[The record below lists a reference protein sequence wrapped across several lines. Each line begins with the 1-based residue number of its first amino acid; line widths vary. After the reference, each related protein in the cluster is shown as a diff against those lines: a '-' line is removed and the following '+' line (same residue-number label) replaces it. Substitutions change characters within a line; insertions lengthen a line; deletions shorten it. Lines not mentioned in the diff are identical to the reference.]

1 MTSATARQIVLAS
14 RPTGGRAAL
23 ADFRLEEV
31 PMPVPD
37 KGQVLL
43 RIDYLSLDPYMRG
56 RMNEARSYA
65 KPAQLDEAMP
75 GESVATVIESN
86 DTTLPAGAQVLVNAG
101 WVSHAVFDAGD
112 LSPLSADGIATR
124 AYLGVLGMPGFT
136 AYAGMAAIGKPKSGE
151 TVVVGAASGPVG
163 SLVGQLAKIAGA
175 RVVGIAGG
183 AKKCGYVV
191 DELGF
196 DAAIDH
202 RAPDFADQLAT
213 ACPKGIDVYFE
224 NIGGAVWKAVL
235 PLLNQYG
242 RVPVCGLMAQT
253 SGKNADADDGLAAT
267 MRAILT
273 RSLTVRGYINYEFLS
288 EYREAFLR
296 DVGGYLRAGQVQHLE
311 DVTVG
316 LENAPQAF
324 LDMIDGLNFGK
335 VLVRVS
341 DEAKA

>member
-1 MTSATARQIVLAS
+1 MTSATARRIVLAS

-23 ADFRLEEV
+23 SDLRLEDV
-31 PMPVPD
+31 PMPVPAE
-37 KGQVLL
+37 GQVLL
-43 RIDYLSLDPYMRG
+43 RVDYLSLDPYMRG
-56 RMNEARSYA
+56 RMNDARSYA
-65 KPAQLDEAMP
+65 KPAQIGEAMP
-75 GESVATVIESN
+75 GESVATVIESKDN
-86 DTTLPAGAQVLVNAG
+86 TLPAGAQVLVNAG
-101 WVSHAVFDAGD
+101 WVSHAVADARD
-112 LSPLSADGIATR
+112 LSSLSADGIAAR

-163 SLVGQLAKIAGA
+163 SLVGQLGKIAGA

-183 AKKCGYVV
+183 AKKCSYVV

-202 RAPDFADQLAT
+202 RAPDFADQLAN

-253 SGKNADADDGLAAT
+253 SGNHADTDDGLAAT

-273 RSLTVRGYINYEFLS
+273 RSLTVRGYINYEFLP
-288 EYREAFLR
+288 EYRDAFLR
-296 DVGGYLRAGQVQHLE
+296 DVGGFLRAGQVKHLE

-324 LDMIDGLNFGK
+324 LDMIDGRNFGK

-341 DEAKA
+341 EEAA

>member
-1 MTSATARQIVLAS
+1 MISATARQIVLAS
-14 RPTGGRAAL
+14 RPVGGRAAL
-23 ADFRLEEV
+23 TDFRLEEV
-31 PMPVPD
+31 PMPTPGE
-37 KGQVLL
+37 GQVLL

-56 RMNEARSYA
+56 RMNDARSYA
-65 KPAQLDEAMP
+65 KPAQIGEAMP
-75 GESVATVIESN
+75 GESVATVIQSR
-86 DTTLPAGAQVLVNAG
+86 DAKLQPGAQVLVHAG
-101 WVSHAVFDAGD
+101 WVSHAVADAKG
-112 LSPLSADGIATR
+112 LSALPVDGIAAR

-136 AYAGMAAIGKPKSGE
+136 AYVGMAAIGKPKIGE

-163 SLVGQLAKIAGA
+163 SLVGQLGKIAGA

-191 DELGF
+191 DEL
-196 DAAIDH
+196 
-202 RAPDFADQLAT
+202 
-213 ACPKGIDVYFE
+213 
-224 NIGGAVWKAVL
+224 VWTAVL

-253 SGKNADADDGLAAT
+253 SGKNGGADDGLAAT

-273 RSLTVRGYINYEFLS
+273 RSLTVRGYINYEFS
-288 EYREAFLR
+288 PEYREAFLR
-296 DVGGYLRAGQVQHLE
+296 DVGGFLRAGQVKHLE

-324 LDMIDGLNFGK
+324 LDMIDGRNFGK

-341 DEAKA
+341 EEAA

>member
-14 RPTGGRAAL
+14 RPVGGRAAL
-23 ADFRLEEV
+23 TDFRLEEV
-31 PMPVPD
+31 PMPTPGE
-37 KGQVLL
+37 GQVLL

-65 KPAQLDEAMP
+65 KPAQIGEAMP
-75 GESVATVIESN
+75 GESVATVIQSR
-86 DTTLPAGAQVLVNAG
+86 DAKLQPGAQVLVHAG
-101 WVSHAVFDAGD
+101 WVSHALADAKD
-112 LSPLSADGIATR
+112 LSALPVDGIAAR

-163 SLVGQLAKIAGA
+163 SLVGQLGKIAGA

-202 RAPDFADQLAT
+202 RAPDFADQLAK
-213 ACPKGIDVYFE
+213 ACAKGIDVYFE
-224 NIGGAVWKAVL
+224 NIGGAVWTAVL

-253 SGKNADADDGLAAT
+253 SGKNGGADDGLAAT

-273 RSLTVRGYINYEFLS
+273 RSLTVRGYINYEFLP

-296 DVGGYLRAGQVQHLE
+296 DVGGFLRAGQVKHLE

-324 LDMIDGLNFGK
+324 LDMIDGRNFGK
-335 VLVRVS
+335 VPVRVS
-341 DEAKA
+341 EEAKA